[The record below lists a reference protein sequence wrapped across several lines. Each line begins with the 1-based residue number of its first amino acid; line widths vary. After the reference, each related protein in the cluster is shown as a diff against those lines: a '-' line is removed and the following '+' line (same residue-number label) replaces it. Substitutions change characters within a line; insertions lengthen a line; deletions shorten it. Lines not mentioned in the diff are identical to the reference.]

1 MSDRSEDVLDV
12 ALRLAEALVA
22 VGARY
27 FVGGSLASSIDGE
40 PRATNDVDFVVDM
53 AVGKV
58 TAFVESLGPDF
69 EVDGDMLRDAVLHGR
84 SANLFYLPLVLKI
97 DFFGHARGP
106 FDEAEFSHCRPVV
119 VRDGRILVVKSPED
133 SILRKLLWFRD
144 GGGVSER
151 QWRDVLGIL
160 RAQRGGLDLAY
171 LRDWAKQLGLPG
183 LLDRAMEEAA

>member
-1 MSDRSEDVLDV
+1 
-12 ALRLAEALVA
+12 
-22 VGARY
+22 
-27 FVGGSLASSIDGE
+27 
-40 PRATNDVDFVVDM
+40 
-53 AVGKV
+53 
-58 TAFVESLGPDF
+58 
-69 EVDGDMLRDAVLHGR
+69 
-84 SANLFYLPLVLKI
+84 
-97 DFFGHARGP
+97 
-106 FDEAEFSHCRPVV
+106 VV